1 MKHRKKLQHVKQLG
15 PEDGKVFGK
24 TNKVVMVNP
33 YKTYFIAHYP
43 GGNIIKGNNLFDT
56 GWDAL
61 PDGIL
66 KLEYQLSTGHV
77 IKIPPFRAYL
87 HLVEVSD
94 SLDGGRI
101 FHAVHIK
108 GMTAGADKVAKITI
122 ILKQDNFSKFKI
134 GDVIVGSEKNTIL
147 SSSWKLAAV

>member
-1 MKHRKKLQHVKQLG
+1 MDYRKQLRHVKQLG
-15 PEDGKVFGK
+15 SEDGTVYGK
-24 TNKVVMVNP
+24 TNKVTMVNP
-33 YKTYFIAHYP
+33 HKTYFIAHYP
-43 GGNIIKGNNLFDT
+43 GGKVIKGNNLFDT
-56 GWDAL
+56 GWDPL
-61 PDGIL
+61 PDGIV

-77 IKIPPFRAYL
+77 IKIPRFRAYL

-108 GMTAGADKVAKITI
+108 GMTNNNKVTKITV
-122 ILKQDNFSKFKI
+122 ILKQDLYSKFKI
-134 GDVIVGSEKNTIL
+134 GDIIVSEDAQQTL

>member
-1 MKHRKKLQHVKQLG
+1 MKELQHVKHLVK
-15 PEDGKVFGK
+15 EDGKVFGK
-24 TNKVVMVNP
+24 RNTVTMVNP
-33 YKTYFIAHYP
+33 LKCYFIAYYP
-43 GGNIIKGNNLFDT
+43 GGKIIKGNNLFES

-66 KLEYQLSTGHV
+66 KLEYQLSTGHI
-77 IKIPPFRAYL
+77 IKIPRFKAYL
-87 HLVEVSD
+87 HLIEVSD

-108 GMTAGADKVAKITI
+108 GMTGDPKKIAKITI
-122 ILKQDNFSKFKI
+122 ILKQDNISKFKI
-134 GDVIVGSEKNTIL
+134 GDIIVGSEEKATM

>member
-1 MKHRKKLQHVKQLG
+1 MDYRKQLQHVKQLG

-24 TNKVVMVNP
+24 TNKVTMVNP
-33 YKTYFIAHYP
+33 HKTYFIAHYP
-43 GGNIIKGNNLFDT
+43 GGKIIKGNNLFDT
-56 GWDAL
+56 GWDEL
-61 PDGIL
+61 PDGIA

-77 IKIPPFRAYL
+77 VKIPRFRAYL

-108 GMTAGADKVAKITI
+108 GMTDTNKVAKITI
-122 ILKQDNFSKFKI
+122 VLKQDLISKFRI
-134 GDVIVGSEKNTIL
+134 GDVIVGSEKEQTI
-147 SSSWKLAAV
+147 SSAWKLAAV

>member
-1 MKHRKKLQHVKQLG
+1 MKHRKELQHVKQLG
-15 PEDGKVFGK
+15 AEDGKIFGK
-24 TNKVVMVNP
+24 RNKVVMVNP

-43 GGNIIKGNNLFDT
+43 GGKIIKGNDLFDT

-66 KLEYQLSTGHV
+66 NLEYQLSTGHV
-77 IKIPPFRAYL
+77 IKLPRFKAYL

-108 GMTAGADKVAKITI
+108 GMTNEANKVAKISI

-134 GDVIVGSEKNTIL
+134 GDIIVGSEKEATL

>member
-1 MKHRKKLQHVKQLG
+1 MDYRKQLQHVRQLG
-15 PEDGKVFGK
+15 SEDGTVFGK
-24 TNKVVMVNP
+24 TNKVTMVNP
-33 YKTYFIAHYP
+33 HKTYFIAYYP
-43 GGNIIKGNNLFDT
+43 GGKVIKGNNLFDT

-61 PDGIL
+61 PDGIV

-77 IKIPPFRAYL
+77 VKVPRFRAYL

-108 GMTAGADKVAKITI
+108 GMTNDNKTTKISI
-122 ILKQDNFSKFKI
+122 ILKQDLYSKFNI
-134 GDVIVGSEKNTIL
+134 GDIIVSNKTEHTE
-147 SSSWKLAAV
+147 SSSWKLAAI